1 MSHTPLE
8 TCRRLADDVERHAGV
23 LGLEW
28 EDHAAVLRMCED
40 FRRSCEEV
48 AGNRGI
54 DHVTIA
60 FTGPKN
66 SGKTRLLSLFVE
78 GEDARRRLRVGYGRS
93 DATEKVTWIG
103 PRPPGDLRED
113 CEAHILCS
121 EEDLVDLG
129 FPYTLVDVP
138 GLNEADERRSDAAV
152 RALDSSLVKV
162 LVTARRELEDKA
174 LAHYLARADGSLILP
189 VINFVR
195 AEVPQEDLDEFQAM
209 LRESLPHSEVRP
221 PVLVGDAA
229 IGGDDGQTKGG
240 DESILPDDVERLRRA
255 IRDAAGPRRLR
266 DLPQARLNRKYRRFK
281 DDVGRFMGERLPASR
296 RALDALRETEEG
308 LPGETLGHLLG
319 SDRALRAGVRQRL
332 RATLLQRT
340 PYVFFPWRAFL
351 ALANLLH
358 GAVERIPFALMG
370 SIPAWVSGAF
380 TAARNVKDARD
391 FSRGVEGGVRGYVEG
406 AVREKILPKVR
417 DLEFVLNRE
426 LRSGGEEIPAA
437 AGDLQVKIS
446 GLDNL
451 QARSSEIFHSAVD
464 RWAPSRA
471 AATLTGLAGFL
482 IFWGLFAWPVYGLYL
497 DFFDAVRALWTDHS
511 GASGSFPSAP
521 FGMLGT
527 SLLLALLPMGFFMLA
542 SVSLLVRPR
551 RVTACLEQIRGG
563 HSETVADLVRAGLL
577 TIEVEQPRIDAC
589 LFLLKLAPQ
598 EGEGNRS
605 DHTDSPK
612 A

>member
-8 TCRRLADDVERHAGV
+8 SCRQLADDVERHAGV

-28 EDHAAVLRMCED
+28 EDQANVLRMCED
-40 FRRSCEEV
+40 FRRSCDEV

-66 SGKTRLLSLFVE
+66 SGKTRLLSLFLQ

-93 DATEKVTWIG
+93 GATEKVTWIG

-113 CEAHILCS
+113 CEAHVPCS
-121 EEDLVDLG
+121 EDDLVDLG

-138 GLNEADERRSDAAV
+138 GLNEADERRAGAAV
-152 RALDSSLVKV
+152 RALDSALVKV
-162 LVTARRELEDKA
+162 LVTAQREIEDKA
-174 LAHYLARADGSLILP
+174 VAHYLSHADGSLVVP

-195 AEVPQEDLDEFQAM
+195 AELPGEDLDEFQATM
-209 LRESLPHSEVRP
+209 REALPHSEVRP
-221 PVLVGDAA
+221 PVLIRDGAVGVPATDA
-229 IGGDDGQTKGG
+229 GDREIVPEDA
-240 DESILPDDVERLRRA
+240 ERLRRA
-255 IRDAAGPRRLR
+255 IREAAGPRRLR
-266 DLPQARLNRKYRRFK
+266 DLPQARLNRKYRQFK
-281 DDVGRFMGERLPASR
+281 DDVGRFMAERLPASR
-296 RALDALRETEEG
+296 KALEALRETESG

-332 RATLLQRT
+332 RATLLLRT

-370 SIPAWVSGAF
+370 SIPAWVTGAF

-406 AVREKILPKVR
+406 AVKEKILPKVR

-426 LRSGGEEIPAA
+426 LRSGRQEAPPASA
-437 AGDLQVKIS
+437 DLRVKIA

-451 QARSSEIFHSAVD
+451 QSRSSEIFHSAVE

-471 AATLTGLAGFL
+471 AATVTGLAGFL
-482 IFWGLFAWPVYGLYL
+482 IFWGFFAWPVYGLYL
-497 DFFDAVRALWTDHS
+497 DFFDAVRSLRLEEA
-511 GASGSFPSAP
+511 GAVGRFPSAP

-542 SVSLLVRPR
+542 SVSLQVRPG
-551 RVTACLEQIRGG
+551 RVTGCLEQVRTR
-563 HSETVADLVRAGLL
+563 HREAVDELVRSGLL
-577 TIEVEQPRIDAC
+577 TLEVEQPRIDAC
-589 LFLLKLAPQ
+589 LFLLKLAPR
-598 EGEGNRS
+598 EVES
-605 DHTDSPK
+605 Y
-612 A
+612 